1 MGKKYSRCRE
11 KAELVMNGTKGNK
24 YKICWGHVLRARPC
38 SRCFSGV
45 LFPLYRGTRPRE
57 VTYLPSSG
65 SKDVKQG
72 SLAPEHTNPLNPPA
86 PKMAQKATGRWA
98 QCCVWTAAWGAPAG
112 APSLS
117 WTRWG
122 RARRLSASLEVGHE
136 AGFGFWAWLLPRT
149 HGHLWEGRASAPGA
163 GELQVM

>member
-24 YKICWGHVLRARPC
+24 YKICWGHVLLARPC

-98 QCCVWTAAWGAPAG
+98 QCCVWSAAWGAPAG

-122 RARRLSASLEVGHE
+122 GQGDCQLHWRWGMRLDLVSGH
-136 AGFGFWAWLLPRT
+136 GCCRGLTDTCGKGGPLLL
-149 HGHLWEGRASAPGA
+149 G
-163 GELQVM
+163 QVNFR